1 MLPALFVLLFTLLI
15 GLISF
20 YNFYY
25 KRRNLPP
32 GPPPLPLIGNLHSF
46 QRTMP
51 EQRFLQW
58 RHEYGDVFTFWMG
71 ETPVVCVVDYAKIM
85 ANFQKDGDAF
95 AARHVPIEYE
105 TAIKG
110 GVYGVIFT
118 DGELWREQRR
128 FTLHVLRDFGLSK
141 DLMQERIIQ
150 ELQPMFERMNEQIEL
165 GSEQNMGELLDV
177 AVGSIINNLLFG
189 YRFEN
194 DLGKFKEIKELLRE
208 QIQVSLHPLTAIFHL
223 NPHFFGRLP
232 FLSAVF
238 DRICKHIKV
247 INDQDWDTPSTDF
260 VEAFLKEKAKRD
272 ASGEQHNFTMEQ
284 LNGIWIDLWAAGQ
297 ETTSTTIAWGIAY
310 LIHHPQIQTKMREE
324 LRRIDANSTRVV
336 TVSDRSELPYTNAV
350 ICEIQRV
357 ANLVA
362 FNLLR
367 RLTRDVTIDGYL
379 LKSGTAVCPQISAI
393 LMDDKI
399 FDEPTEFRPER
410 FLDEEGK
417 LKRVNELIP
426 FSIGKRQCL
435 GESLA
440 RMELFI
446 FVANLFK
453 QYEFLSGAKMPSLQ
467 RKMGA
472 AIQCP
477 QFTCRIVRKSESV
490 DK

>member
-1 MLPALFVLLFTLLI
+1 MLPLLLFTLLI
-15 GLISF
+15 GLIFF

-32 GPPPLPLIGNLHSF
+32 GPPPLPLIGNLHAF

-51 EQRFLQW
+51 EERFLQW
-58 RHEYGDVFTFWMG
+58 RREYGDVFTFWMG

-95 AARHVPIEYE
+95 AARHVPMEYE

-128 FTLHVLRDFGLSK
+128 FALHVLRDFGLSK

-150 ELQPMFERMNEQIEL
+150 ELQPMFEQMNEQIES

-177 AVGSIINNLLFG
+177 AIGSIINNLLFG

-194 DLGKFKEIKELLRE
+194 DLGEFKEIKQLLRE
-208 QIQVSLHPLTAIFHL
+208 QIQVSLHPLTAIFHI
-223 NPHFFGRLP
+223 NPHFFRRLP

-238 DRICKHIKV
+238 NRICKVQRDFGAFFHRQISQHIKV

-284 LNGIWIDLWAAGQ
+284 LNGICIDLWAAGQ

-310 LIHHPQIQTKMREE
+310 LIHYPQIQTKMREE
-324 LRRIDANSTRVV
+324 LRRVDADSTRVI

-379 LKSGTAVCPQISAI
+379 LKTGTAVCPQIW
-393 LMDDKI
+393 
-399 FDEPTEFRPER
+399 PW
-410 FLDEEGK
+410 
-417 LKRVNELIP
+417 VH
-426 FSIGKRQCL
+426 FS
-435 GESLA
+435 
-440 RMELFI
+440 
-446 FVANLFK
+446 
-453 QYEFLSGAKMPSLQ
+453 
-467 RKMGA
+467 
-472 AIQCP
+472 
-477 QFTCRIVRKSESV
+477 
-490 DK
+490 